1 MAWHMPAAMA
11 KTNSSIA
18 PPHGSK
24 VLHEQ
29 RRLAARTRKTLSAI
43 VSDVH
48 DGLAET
54 VGVSVT
60 MEENERTSVVI
71 ALPALKGEVTPEH
84 IARAID
90 AENVEAWC
98 DERGR
103 VHVAISP
110 WYSTKDVDQVVLSV
124 TKVVHVLLG
133 LHAADATQTTEG
145 AVFWR
150 RWLSVA
156 MEIAALQKQQSR
168 R

>member
-1 MAWHMPAAMA
+1 MREPERG
-11 KTNSSIA
+11 II
-18 PPHGSK
+18 P
-24 VLHEQ
+24 E
-29 RRLAARTRKTLSAI
+29 RLFLQ
-43 VSDVH
+43 H
-48 DGLAET
+48 C
-54 VGVSVT
+54 
-60 MEENERTSVVI
+60 
-71 ALPALKGEVTPEH
+71 PPEH